1 MIKTK
6 PIIEEINIAHSAER
20 VFEAFC
26 DEKNSIFLDSG
37 MDYRK
42 LGRFS
47 IIVADP
53 FLVFK
58 SKGKRVEVLRD
69 GNVEVLN
76 GNPLNVLKKFFYK
89 YQVEPTPE
97 LPTLTAG
104 AVGYFGYDL
113 GWQLEKLP
121 SVAVDDLGLDD
132 IYLGFYDWALIFDNL
147 KKKNYICSTGLPEEN
162 SRTRRLLAKE
172 RIKAVKSR
180 LSQIKDRNPGFPPA
194 ASNDS
199 LLFSNFKKTSYLY
212 AVEKV
217 KEYIASGD
225 IYQANLSQRF
235 TTEIKSRPYELYKRL
250 RLLNPAPFASFH
262 NLEDLAIVSSS
273 PERFLRISGRDV
285 STRPIKGTRP
295 RGKTISEDKKLKNE
309 LLLSK
314 KDRAEL
320 IMIVDL
326 ERNDLGRVCDYGSV
340 RVDELIALEKYS
352 TVFHLVSTVAGRL
365 HKNKDH
371 IDCIKACFPG
381 GSITGAPKIRA
392 MEILEEL
399 EPTKRGLYT
408 GSIGYLGFNRETDLN
423 IVIRTIIAKGDK
435 IHFQVGGGIVAD
447 SMPEN
452 EYQETLDKAK
462 ALIDALY
469 FQNSRKRKILN
480 HKLQIAR

>member
-6 PIIEEINIAHSAER
+6 PIIEEIDIAYSAER

-47 IIVADP
+47 IIVDDP

-58 SKGKRVEVLRD
+58 SKGKRVKVLRN

-76 GNPLNVLKKFFYK
+76 GNPLNILKKFFYK
-89 YQVEPTPE
+89 YRVEPTPK
-97 LPTLTAG
+97 LPTLTSG

-121 SVAVDDLGLDD
+121 SVTVDDLRLDD

-147 KKKNYICSTGLPEEN
+147 KKKNYICSTGLPEAN

-180 LSQIKDRNPGFPPA
+180 LSRVKDHNPKFPSAFSEDP
-194 ASNDS
+194 
-199 LLFSNFKKTSYLY
+199 LLFSNFKKDSYLR

-250 RLLNPAPFASFH
+250 RLLNPAPFASFQ
-262 NLEDLAIVSSS
+262 NLGDLAIVSSS

-285 STRPIKGTRP
+285 FTRPIKGTRP

-309 LLLSK
+309 LLSSK
-314 KDRAEL
+314 KDKAEL
-320 IMIVDL
+320 VMIVDL

-352 TVFHLVSTVAGRL
+352 TVFHLVSTVGGRL

-423 IVIRTIIAKGDK
+423 IVIRTIIAKGDR

-447 SMPEN
+447 SVPED

-469 FQNSRKRKILN
+469 FQNSRKRRILN
-480 HKLQIAR
+480 HKLQVV